1 MSVLKAIFSAI
12 GKFFV
17 YIFYPFRWYKIPI
30 ILLVIYLLLT
40 PVAMIYYYDFPEFF
54 EIEEKP
60 AKPGVVFT
68 STILRLGDK
77 MMDPWLPNDILFP
90 TVFLDNPQNFQLGE
104 LEIIRYTIRMMRD
117 KLSRLRTTDIIDE
130 NCDKAYVYLS
140 NDPKRWILPS
150 AESRFQRAFAELRDY
165 QKRLATDETSFYARA
180 DNLFELLDQ
189 YNSLLGGINT
199 RLSHAPRDQVVIIS
213 EETAGDQTL
222 EGEKKISV
230 KVPWRKID
238 DNFYFARGVTYGLRH
253 IMLAIKYEFK
263 DVLELKRSTELVD
276 RIIELLNLCQYEPL
290 IVANGKRGSF
300 WPNHSLELMATTE
313 DIRQKIRSLQ
323 GMLQD

>member
-1 MSVLKAIFSAI
+1 MSKLKAMFRAI

-17 YIFYPFRWYKIPI
+17 FIFYPFKWYKIPI
-30 ILLVIYLLLT
+30 ILIVFYLLLT
-40 PVAMIYYYDFPEFF
+40 PLIMTYYYDFPEFF

-60 AKPGVVFT
+60 AKGGVVFT
-68 STILRLGDK
+68 NTLLRMGDE
-77 MMDPWLPNDILFP
+77 MLTAWLPNDILYP
-90 TVFLDNPQNFQLGE
+90 TIFLDNPQNFQLGE
-104 LEIIRYTIRMMRD
+104 LELIRYTTRMMRD
-117 KLSRLRTTDIIDE
+117 KLSRLRTTDMIDE
-130 NCDKAYVYLS
+130 NCDQAYIYIS

-150 AESRFQRAFAELRDY
+150 AESRFKNAFKELQEY
-165 QKRLATDETSFYARA
+165 KERLENGETSFYARA

-189 YNSLLGGINT
+189 FNSLLGGVNT
-199 RLSHAPRDQVVIIS
+199 RLSHAPRDQVVITS
-213 EETAGDQTL
+213 EETAGDQML
-222 EGEKKISV
+222 QGEKKVSV

-263 DVLELKRSTELVD
+263 DILELKKSTELVD
-276 RIIELLNLCQYEPL
+276 RIIELLNLCQFEPF
-290 IVANGKRGSF
+290 IIANGKRGSF
-300 WPNHSLELMATTE
+300 WPNHSLELLATTE